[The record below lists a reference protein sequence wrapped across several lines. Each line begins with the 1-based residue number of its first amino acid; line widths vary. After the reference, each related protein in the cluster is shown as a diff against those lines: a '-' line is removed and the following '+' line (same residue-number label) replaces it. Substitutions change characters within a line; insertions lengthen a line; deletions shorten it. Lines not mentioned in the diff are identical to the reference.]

1 MSIEHALQ
9 EYEGQPLTQ
18 AILMDL
24 LKEYRRPHN
33 KLLELQKKEILTP
46 VKRGLYITGPALKSF
61 PPSRYLLANHIYGP
75 SYVSLEPALAHW
87 GLIPEMVTT
96 VTSMTIGASRSF
108 STPLGLF
115 RYIHLKLPYYC
126 FGIRQVELATNQTV
140 LMAGPE
146 KALCDIIVERTGV
159 LLRSVKQARSFFE
172 EDLRIEREALKELD
186 REMIRSWVKQAPKRS
201 SINILIKT
209 LDSL

>member
-1 MSIEHALQ
+1 MIIEQALQ
-9 EYEGQPLTQ
+9 EYEGQPVTQ

-33 KLLELQKKEILTP
+33 KILELQKKEILTP
-46 VKRGLYITGPALKSF
+46 VKRGLYITGPALKRF

-108 STPLGLF
+108 NTPLGLF
-115 RYIHLKLPYYC
+115 RYIQLKLPYYC
-126 FGIRQVELATNQTV
+126 FGIRQVEWATNQTV

-159 LLRSVKQARSFFE
+159 LFRSVKQARSFLE